1 MRPKIA
7 AALGTLALTVVTWG
21 GAPALA
27 KGPFGSIRIGHW
39 AGGAYTDDQTG
50 AFSHCAAGANYLS
63 NVSMIIS
70 LNLSDQW
77 NIGFASPSFNLNTGE
92 TFPIEVTFDGQ
103 SKLRLFGTALAPQAV
118 GAMLPSNTLLRKSHI
133 MIAEAKG
140 ATFQFQLK
148 DIDRVVSA
156 VASCAAKTKLS
167 GVAAAGD
174 FSAPPPKPAAIPTVA
189 RSSESEPPAAPEKP
203 SKLVNVN
210 GTGFVISTSGHVLTN
225 NHVIKGC
232 LDSGAKCNRAKQ
244 TGFARLCQA
253 L

>member
-1 MRPKIA
+1 MRQRWPKGHSAQSGSVIGQ
-7 AALGTLALTVVTWG
+7 AALTLT
-21 GAPALA
+21 
-27 KGPFGSIRIGHW
+27 IRRVP
-39 AGGAYTDDQTG
+39 
-50 AFSHCAAGANYLS
+50 FSHCAAGANYLS

-118 GAMLPSNTLLRKSHI
+118 GAMLPSNALLRKSHI

-174 FSAPPPKPAAIPTVA
+174 FSAPRPNQRPLPQSRDRVRA
-189 RSSESEPPAAPEKP
+189 
-203 SKLVNVN
+203 
-210 GTGFVISTSGHVLTN
+210 
-225 NHVIKGC
+225 
-232 LDSGAKCNRAKQ
+232 NRQRHRKSRQ
-244 TGFARLCQA
+244 N
-253 L
+253 